1 MPSPSGK
8 PTVYMSST
16 FVDVNEHSAALKIV
30 LERAYFDG
38 ECMGKHP
45 AFNYGLLCCC
55 MADTG
60 IDPK

>member
-16 FVDVNEHSAALKIV
+16 FVDLKEHSAALKIV
-30 LERAYFDG
+30 LDRAYFDG

-45 AFNYGLLCCC
+45 AFN
-55 MADTG
+55 
-60 IDPK
+60 